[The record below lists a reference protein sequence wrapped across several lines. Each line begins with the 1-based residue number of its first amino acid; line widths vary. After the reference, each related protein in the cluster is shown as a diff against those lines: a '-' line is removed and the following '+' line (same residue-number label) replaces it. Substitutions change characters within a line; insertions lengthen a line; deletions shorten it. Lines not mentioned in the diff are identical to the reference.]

1 MITISCTKSILC
13 IKNVHKLYKQE
24 KPKNGMEERHR
35 ALLVRQNPWWQ
46 GKKTELPEFER
57 DLLEKL
63 TKYIKYR
70 QIIAVTGLRRV
81 GKTVLMKQI
90 MQKLKAPKNNICYI
104 SLDDIDFQ
112 KYGIVEDLINYFLE
126 FSDKSKM
133 RYLFLDE
140 LQKLSNWQ
148 DLLKTYY
155 DTEEN
160 LKILVSGS
168 SSLELKENKETLAGR
183 ILTFYLPVLSFS
195 EFVRYFGMEHSIQ
208 EKGIIREYDLK
219 FSGKK
224 EKYKELFETYL
235 EKGAFPELLDVKD
248 EEFIKK
254 YIRESVI
261 EKTIVDIS
269 RIAKEDEKII
279 YELVR
284 MLAGSNAQLFEVIN
298 LSNALKINRN
308 LVSKYIS
315 LLEKSFMIKISYNFT
330 ASVAKQVR
338 SSKKQYL
345 AHSSIV
351 MALLDYPFGVI
362 KTEVAGHLVEAVM
375 ASGLEKI
382 SFWRTPQKDEID
394 IVIKNKKQI
403 LPIEVKYQSQIT
415 NDDAKTLLKF
425 CREFKTKK
433 GIIITKDMVE
443 KRNMDGVE
451 ILLIPAWLFM
461 LLKNSMEIDL

>member
-1 MITISCTKSILC
+1 
-13 IKNVHKLYKQE
+13 
-24 KPKNGMEERHR
+24 MEERHR
-35 ALLVRQNPWWQ
+35 ALLVRQNPQWQ
-46 GKKTELPEFER
+46 DKKAKLPDFER

-63 TKYIKYR
+63 AKYVKYR

-90 MQKLKAPKNNICYI
+90 MQNLKAPKNNICYI
-104 SLDDIDFQ
+104 SFDDIDFQ
-112 KYGIVEDLINYFLE
+112 EYRIAEDLINYFLE
-126 FSDKSKM
+126 FSDKGKA

-140 LQKLSNWQ
+140 LQKLPNWQ

-155 DTEEN
+155 DAEEN
-160 LKILVSGS
+160 LKIFVSGS

-195 EFVRYFGMEHSIQ
+195 EFARYFGMEHEIS
-208 EKGIIREYDLK
+208 EKGIIRDYDLK

-235 EKGAFPELLDVKD
+235 EKGAFPELLDIKD
-248 EEFIKK
+248 EEFVKK

-261 EKTIVDIS
+261 EKTIADIS
-269 RIAKEDEKII
+269 KVAKEDEKII

-284 MLAGSNAQLFEVIN
+284 LLAGSNAQMFEVIN

-315 LLEKSFMIKISYNFT
+315 LLEKSFLIKIAYNFT

-345 AHSSIV
+345 AHSSVV

-362 KTEVAGHLVEAVM
+362 KTEVAGHLVEAVT
-375 ASGLEKI
+375 ANSLERI

-394 IVIKNKKQI
+394 IVIKDKKQI
-403 LPIEVKYQSQIT
+403 LPIEVKYRSQIT
-415 NDDAKTLLKF
+415 NDDAKTLLRF

-433 GIIITKDMVE
+433 GIIITKDMIE